1 MLHIYY
7 NELPSIRYIVEY
19 RKITAR
25 NQDNLI
31 AIRNKKRENVRHE
44 HEEIFVK

>member
-7 NELPSIRYIVEY
+7 NELPSILYMVEY

-31 AIRNKKRENVRHE
+31 AILVKKREKMSDMNM
-44 HEEIFVK
+44 KKYL